1 MFVVTELEIEDR
13 KYKTLAKFF
22 SVNGWFIQ
30 LIRDIQRYLK
40 DKKITNKI
48 NNTIAISERN
58 LWQQIFH
65 LLQHFK
71 SLFTYKLQIDH
82 TIDQLI
88 RLFNYFIL

>member
-65 LLQHFK
+65 LCSISRAYL
-71 SLFTYKLQIDH
+71 
-82 TIDQLI
+82 LI
-88 RLFNYFIL
+88 NCK